1 MKKNILVISLLFFL
15 NSCGFQP
22 IYSKNNNINFSI
34 EQINFTGDRELN
46 NFIKTNLYQYKDA
59 DNNNKIF
66 IEAKSEYNKFI
77 LTKDGKGE
85 VTNYELNAEIVF
97 LIKPTNKQ
105 IKISEKKIMD
115 NIDDDWENFLQN
127 DDVSIEDEE
136 NYSSVLK
143 NNIIDLINITYSF
156 DITTYILTKIFYI
169 R

>member
-1 MKKNILVISLLFFL
+1 MMKKNILVISLLFFL

-46 NFIKTNLYQYKDA
+46 NFIKTNLYQYKNS

-105 IKISEKKIMD
+105 IKISEKKIMESNAD
-115 NIDDDWENFLQN
+115 KF
-127 DDVSIEDEE
+127 EE
-136 NYSSVLK
+136 NKYEKSIKQNFASSITFKLIQEL
-143 NNIIDLINITYSF
+143 IIN
-156 DITTYILTKIFYI
+156 
-169 R
+169 

>member
-1 MKKNILVISLLFFL
+1 MIKKNILVISLLFFL

-105 IKISEKKIMD
+105 IKISEKKIMESNAD
-115 NIDDDWENFLQN
+115 KF
-127 DDVSIEDEE
+127 EE
-136 NYSSVLK
+136 NKYEKSIKQNFASSITFKLVQEL
-143 NNIIDLINITYSF
+143 IIN
-156 DITTYILTKIFYI
+156 
-169 R
+169 

>member
-1 MKKNILVISLLFFL
+1 MIKKNILIISLLFFL

-105 IKISEKKIMD
+105 IKISEKKIMESNAD
-115 NIDDDWENFLQN
+115 KF
-127 DDVSIEDEE
+127 EE
-136 NYSSVLK
+136 NKYEKSIKQNFASSITFKLVQEL
-143 NNIIDLINITYSF
+143 IID
-156 DITTYILTKIFYI
+156 
-169 R
+169 

>member
-1 MKKNILVISLLFFL
+1 MIKKNILVISLLFFL

-46 NFIKTNLYQYKDA
+46 NFIKTNLYQYKNA

-105 IKISEKKIMD
+105 IKISEKKIMESMAD
-115 NIDDDWENFLQN
+115 KF
-127 DDVSIEDEE
+127 EE
-136 NYSSVLK
+136 NKYEKSIKQNFASSITFKLIQEL
-143 NNIIDLINITYSF
+143 IIN
-156 DITTYILTKIFYI
+156 
-169 R
+169 

>member
-1 MKKNILVISLLFFL
+1 MMKKNILVISLLFFL

-105 IKISEKKIMD
+105 IKISEKKIMESNAD
-115 NIDDDWENFLQN
+115 KF
-127 DDVSIEDEE
+127 EE
-136 NYSSVLK
+136 NKYEKSIKQNFASSITFKLIQEL
-143 NNIIDLINITYSF
+143 IIN
-156 DITTYILTKIFYI
+156 
-169 R
+169 

>member
-1 MKKNILVISLLFFL
+1 MMKKNILVISLLFFL

-46 NFIKTNLYQYKDA
+46 NFIKTNLYQYKNA

-105 IKISEKKIMD
+105 IKISEKKTMESMADKFEEDKYEKSIKQ
-115 NIDDDWENFLQN
+115 NFAS
-127 DDVSIEDEE
+127 SITFKLIQE
-136 NYSSVLK
+136 L
-143 NNIIDLINITYSF
+143 IIN
-156 DITTYILTKIFYI
+156 
-169 R
+169 

>member
-1 MKKNILVISLLFFL
+1 MIKKNILVISLLFFL

-46 NFIKTNLYQYKDA
+46 NFIKTNLYQYKNA
-59 DNNNKIF
+59 NNNNKIF

-105 IKISEKKIMD
+105 IKISEKKIMESNAD
-115 NIDDDWENFLQN
+115 KF
-127 DDVSIEDEE
+127 EE
-136 NYSSVLK
+136 NRYEKSIKQNFASSITFKLVQEL
-143 NNIIDLINITYSF
+143 IID
-156 DITTYILTKIFYI
+156 
-169 R
+169 

>member
-1 MKKNILVISLLFFL
+1 MMKKNILVISLLFFL

-46 NFIKTNLYQYKDA
+46 NFIKTNLYQYKNA

-105 IKISEKKIMD
+105 IKISEKKIMESNAD
-115 NIDDDWENFLQN
+115 KF
-127 DDVSIEDEE
+127 EE
-136 NYSSVLK
+136 NKYEKSIKQNFASSITFKLIQEL
-143 NNIIDLINITYSF
+143 IIN
-156 DITTYILTKIFYI
+156 
-169 R
+169 

>member
-1 MKKNILVISLLFFL
+1 MIKKNILVISLLFFL

-46 NFIKTNLYQYKDA
+46 NFIKTNLYQYKNA

-105 IKISEKKIMD
+105 IKISEKKIMESNAD
-115 NIDDDWENFLQN
+115 KF
-127 DDVSIEDEE
+127 EE
-136 NYSSVLK
+136 NKYEKSIKQNFASSITFKLVQEL
-143 NNIIDLINITYSF
+143 IID
-156 DITTYILTKIFYI
+156 
-169 R
+169 

>member
-1 MKKNILVISLLFFL
+1 MIKKNILIISLLFFL
-15 NSCGFQP
+15 NSCGFEA
-22 IYSKNNNINFSI
+22 IYSKNNNVNFSI
-34 EQINFTGDRELN
+34 EQIDFTGDRELN

-105 IKISEKKIMD
+105 IKISEKKIMESNAD
-115 NIDDDWENFLQN
+115 KF
-127 DDVSIEDEE
+127 EE
-136 NYSSVLK
+136 NKYEKSIKQNFASSITFKLVQEL
-143 NNIIDLINITYSF
+143 IID
-156 DITTYILTKIFYI
+156 
-169 R
+169 

>member
-1 MKKNILVISLLFFL
+1 MIKKNILVISLLFFL

-46 NFIKTNLYQYKDA
+46 NFIKTNLYQYKNSD
-59 DNNNKIF
+59 NNKIF

-97 LIKPTNKQ
+97 LIKTTNKQ
-105 IKISEKKIMD
+105 IKISEKKIMESNAD
-115 NIDDDWENFLQN
+115 KF
-127 DDVSIEDEE
+127 EE
-136 NYSSVLK
+136 NKYEKSIKQNFASSITFKLIQEL
-143 NNIIDLINITYSF
+143 IIN
-156 DITTYILTKIFYI
+156 
-169 R
+169 

>member
-1 MKKNILVISLLFFL
+1 MIKKNILVISLLFFL

-46 NFIKTNLYQYKDA
+46 NFIKTNLYQYKNA
-59 DNNNKIF
+59 NNNNKIF

-105 IKISEKKIMD
+105 IKISEKKIMESNAD
-115 NIDDDWENFLQN
+115 KF
-127 DDVSIEDEE
+127 EE
-136 NYSSVLK
+136 NKYEKSIKQNFASSITFKLVQEL
-143 NNIIDLINITYSF
+143 IID
-156 DITTYILTKIFYI
+156 
-169 R
+169 

>member
-1 MKKNILVISLLFFL
+1 MIKKNILVISLLFFL

-46 NFIKTNLYQYKDA
+46 NFIKTNLYQYKNSD
-59 DNNNKIF
+59 NNKIF

-105 IKISEKKIMD
+105 IKISEKKIMESMAD
-115 NIDDDWENFLQN
+115 KF
-127 DDVSIEDEE
+127 EE
-136 NYSSVLK
+136 NKYEKSIKQNFASSITFKLIQEL
-143 NNIIDLINITYSF
+143 IIN
-156 DITTYILTKIFYI
+156 
-169 R
+169 

>member
-1 MKKNILVISLLFFL
+1 MMKKNILVISLLFFL

-46 NFIKTNLYQYKDA
+46 NFIKTNLYQYKNA
-59 DNNNKIF
+59 NNNNKIF

-105 IKISEKKIMD
+105 IKISEKKIMESNAD
-115 NIDDDWENFLQN
+115 KF
-127 DDVSIEDEE
+127 EE
-136 NYSSVLK
+136 NKYEKSIKQNFASSITFKLIQEL
-143 NNIIDLINITYSF
+143 IIN
-156 DITTYILTKIFYI
+156 
-169 R
+169 

>member
-1 MKKNILVISLLFFL
+1 MMKKNILVISLLFFL

-46 NFIKTNLYQYKDA
+46 NFIKTNLYQYKNA

-105 IKISEKKIMD
+105 IKISEKKIMESMAD
-115 NIDDDWENFLQN
+115 KF
-127 DDVSIEDEE
+127 EE
-136 NYSSVLK
+136 NKYEKSIKQNFASSITFKLIQEL
-143 NNIIDLINITYSF
+143 IIN
-156 DITTYILTKIFYI
+156 
-169 R
+169 

>member
-1 MKKNILVISLLFFL
+1 MMKKNILVISLLFFL

-46 NFIKTNLYQYKDA
+46 NFIKTNLYQYKNA
-59 DNNNKIF
+59 NNNNKIF

-105 IKISEKKIMD
+105 IKISEKKIMESMAD
-115 NIDDDWENFLQN
+115 KF
-127 DDVSIEDEE
+127 EE
-136 NYSSVLK
+136 NKYEKSIKQNFASSITFKLVQKL
-143 NNIIDLINITYSF
+143 IID
-156 DITTYILTKIFYI
+156 
-169 R
+169 

>member
-1 MKKNILVISLLFFL
+1 MMKKNILVISLLFSL

-46 NFIKTNLYQYKDA
+46 NFIKTNLYQYKNA
-59 DNNNKIF
+59 NNNNKIF

-105 IKISEKKIMD
+105 IKISEKKIMESNAD
-115 NIDDDWENFLQN
+115 KF
-127 DDVSIEDEE
+127 EE
-136 NYSSVLK
+136 NKYEKSIKQNFASSITFKLVQEL
-143 NNIIDLINITYSF
+143 IID
-156 DITTYILTKIFYI
+156 
-169 R
+169 

>member
-1 MKKNILVISLLFFL
+1 MMKKNILVISLLFFL

-46 NFIKTNLYQYKDA
+46 NFIKTNLYQYKNA
-59 DNNNKIF
+59 NNNNKIF

-105 IKISEKKIMD
+105 IKISEKKIMESNAD
-115 NIDDDWENFLQN
+115 KF
-127 DDVSIEDEE
+127 EE
-136 NYSSVLK
+136 NKYEKSIKQNFASSITFKLIQEL
-143 NNIIDLINITYSF
+143 IID
-156 DITTYILTKIFYI
+156 
-169 R
+169 

>member
-1 MKKNILVISLLFFL
+1 MIKKNILVISLLFFL

-105 IKISEKKIMD
+105 IKISEKKIMESMAD
-115 NIDDDWENFLQN
+115 RF
-127 DDVSIEDEE
+127 EE
-136 NYSSVLK
+136 NKYEKSIKQNFASSITFKLIQEL
-143 NNIIDLINITYSF
+143 IIN
-156 DITTYILTKIFYI
+156 
-169 R
+169 

>member
-1 MKKNILVISLLFFL
+1 MMKKNILVISLLFFL

-46 NFIKTNLYQYKDA
+46 NFIKTNLYQYKNS

-105 IKISEKKIMD
+105 IKISEKKIMESMAD
-115 NIDDDWENFLQN
+115 KF
-127 DDVSIEDEE
+127 EE
-136 NYSSVLK
+136 NKYEKSIKQNFASSITFKLIQEL
-143 NNIIDLINITYSF
+143 IIN
-156 DITTYILTKIFYI
+156 
-169 R
+169 